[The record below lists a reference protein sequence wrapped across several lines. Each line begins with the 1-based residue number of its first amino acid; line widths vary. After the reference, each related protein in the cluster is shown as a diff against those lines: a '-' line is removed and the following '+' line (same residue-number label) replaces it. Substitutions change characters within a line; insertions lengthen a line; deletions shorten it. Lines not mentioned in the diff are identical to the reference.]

1 MKSALFSLAAAAFG
15 IGTTEFVIMGLLPD
29 VARDLHVSIPTAGA
43 LITGYALSVAFGA
56 PLMAFA
62 TGKLP
67 RRLALLL
74 LMGIFI
80 LGNVL
85 CAVAPNYWMLML
97 ARVIT
102 ALCHGAFFGIGSVTA
117 ASLVPDAKKA
127 SAVAMMFMG
136 LTIANVIGVPF
147 GTAIG
152 QALGWRTTFWIVA
165 GIGIIA
171 LASLYLLLPKQ
182 AQAEQ
187 SRDNLAA
194 LKSVRVWIAM
204 LITVAMSASMF
215 ALFTYIAPVLEQVT
229 GITPRGVTLTLL
241 SIGVG
246 LTLGNFVGG
255 KLADWRLNTALLAV
269 PAAVALIQLAFYPAS
284 RSLISA
290 EIVLFLWGAGA
301 FAAVAILQINAIN
314 QGKDAPGLISTLNI
328 GAFNTGNALGAWVG
342 GLVIAGGMGLQ
353 SVTLAA
359 AGLAVAALIIAL
371 VMVRL
376 NAAPHPVA
384 AKA

>member
-85 CAVAPNYWMLML
+85 CAIAPNYWMLML

-117 ASLVPDAKKA
+117 ASLVPDARKA

-136 LTIANVIGVPF
+136 LTVANVVGVPF

-165 GIGIIA
+165 GIGILA

-187 SRDNLAA
+187 SRDNLSA

-229 GITPRGVTLTLL
+229 GITPHGVTLTLL

-255 KLADWRLNTALLAV
+255 KLADWRLNAALLIV
-269 PAAVALIQLAFYPAS
+269 PAVVALIQLAFYPAS
-284 RSLISA
+284 RSLVAA

-314 QGKDAPGLISTLNI
+314 QGKDASGLISTLNI